1 MVSENPLTC
10 IVHYAHGYDTSIQPV
25 TANQFRIIREAVT
38 LRQTQDDLASRLD
51 EICALVPNEADS
63 SVHGIHKWCFKK
75 FTNVTKLRNKI
86 PSTDPAPVVL
96 EPVRTSSRASSGNS
110 NSSLFPQDQ
119 CLFCGKERKRVR
131 NASEYLA
138 KCVTEC
144 AESSIRTAAEVKQDF
159 TMLGKIQGVD
169 LRAKEARYHN
179 SCRREYIRLD
189 NNSMVSVEVDSSGT
203 TVPSYKNDPIKMAYH
218 DAFESLCDYVTRSV
232 IQGRQIERMKMLH
245 DRLQQYMETKHPQH
259 YNPNHTSQKLKK
271 KLIKRFA
278 EQLSFRAPQDPTKS
292 EIVFSSQLQIGDA
305 VEAAFESMASEK
317 YVLQT
322 AAAILRRNIKVSC
335 SNSKLVQ
342 WPPTAG
348 TLQSSEFATGQF
360 N

>member
-1 MVSENPLTC
+1 V
-10 IVHYAHGYDTSIQPV
+10 
-25 TANQFRIIREAVT
+25 
-38 LRQTQDDLASRLD
+38 
-51 EICALVPNEADS
+51 
-63 SVHGIHKWCFKK
+63 
-75 FTNVTKLRNKI
+75 
-86 PSTDPAPVVL
+86 
-96 EPVRTSSRASSGNS
+96 
-110 NSSLFPQDQ
+110 
-119 CLFCGKERKRVR
+119 
-131 NASEYLA
+131 A

-144 AESSIRTAAEVKQDF
+144 AESSIRTAAEAKQDF

-218 DAFESLCDYVTRSV
+218 DAFESVCDYVTRSV

-259 YNPNHTSQKLKK
+259 YNPNHTTQKLKK

-292 EIVFSSQLQIGDA
+292 EIVFSSKLQIGEA

-348 TLQSSEFATGQF
+348 TLQSSDLPPVSLTDFLTLLLSGKAAAYASDRTSRLSKSIAEDICSAATQGRWTMPKHLLLGMSIRHLTGNAEVITILNRYGHCCSYAKILELETAIDFRYVLRKVCYHVTYHATVARLSTCVGTTLTLTRKHLLVPVQHILPME
-360 N
+360 